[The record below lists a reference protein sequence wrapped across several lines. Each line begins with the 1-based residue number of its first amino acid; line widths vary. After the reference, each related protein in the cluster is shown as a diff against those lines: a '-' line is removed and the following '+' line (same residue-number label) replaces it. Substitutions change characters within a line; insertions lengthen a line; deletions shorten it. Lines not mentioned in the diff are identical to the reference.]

1 MTLWDLVLTRGIG
14 DPFSDLE
21 LERIE
26 KQKEQFAKPKFNF
39 AGLSLGTSLIP
50 LAIIAFLVL
59 KK

>member
-1 MTLWDLVLTRGIG
+1 MTLWDLVLTKGIG

-39 AGLSLGTSLIP
+39 ELLSFIP
-50 LAIIAFLVL
+50 LAVIGYFIL

>member
-1 MTLWDLVLTRGIG
+1 MTLWDLVLTKGMG
-14 DPFSDLE
+14 DPFTKLS

-26 KQKEQFAKPKFNF
+26 KQKEQFAKPIISSIPSI
-39 AGLSLGTSLIP
+39 GLFLIP

>member
-14 DPFSDLE
+14 DPFTKLS

-26 KQKEQFAKPKFNF
+26 KQNLSFLKPRIDIPKMQFIA
-39 AGLSLGTSLIP
+39 LIP
-50 LAIIAFLVL
+50 LAVIGYFIL

>member
-1 MTLWDLVLTRGIG
+1 MTLWDLVLTRGIS
-14 DPFSDLE
+14 DPFTKLS

-26 KQKEQFAKPKFNF
+26 KQKEQFAKPETSI
-39 AGLSLGTSLIP
+39 GLSLIP